1 MLLGS
6 LLEVSP
12 HTPTALLN
20 WTVRVKDIQPGSS
33 GSNPRY
39 LTDVGGTLFFSA
51 DDGISGVELWKS
63 DGTEAGTVRRTL
75 FQAPARWRG
84 GRVRPDRPSE
94 PGRNIGRPVA
104 TRRCSGVSL
113 RVIPL
118 HATKQDIAPSSRGPS
133 ITTWPPMS
141 RRQRINSRSSQSSI
155 LSNQGVFRLSATHV
169 PGNPHQ
175 PLKSISGQRGTF
187 PILCLLVLFGG
198 VVRLRIPPWAQ
209 LPRWGRVLEP
219 P

>member
-63 DGTEAGTVRRTL
+63 GGTEAGTVRRTL

-118 HATKQDIAPSSRGPS
+118 HATKQDTAPSSRGPVS
-133 ITTWPPMS
+133 LHG
-141 RRQRINSRSSQSSI
+141 RRCREDRESI
-155 LSNQGVFRLSATHV
+155 LVRA
-169 PGNPHQ
+169 
-175 PLKSISGQRGTF
+175 RA
-187 PILCLLVLFGG
+187 LFGVTREYFG
-198 VVRLRIPPWAQ
+198 CQRPTSLGTLISHSRA
-209 LPRWGRVLEP
+209 
-219 P
+219 